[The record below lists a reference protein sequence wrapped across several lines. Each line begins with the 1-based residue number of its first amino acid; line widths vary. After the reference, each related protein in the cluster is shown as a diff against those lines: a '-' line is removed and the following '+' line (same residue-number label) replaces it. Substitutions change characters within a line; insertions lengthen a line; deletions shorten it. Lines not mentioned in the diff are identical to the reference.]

1 MQILWLLYLRDL
13 SIHRVWYLWGSWNQY
28 PMDTEAQWYGFGRY
42 KDEEGMVKSK
52 RKKNSVYWHNW
63 NLISDHCHL
72 PPVLGSKMSAK
83 KSRGW
88 LYTIKKKE
96 LPIYSMC
103 FYLIP
108 FPLSY
113 ESLCVLRLAVCEI
126 PGLDLA
132 EVSELTVEKIRK
144 FKKKYVSQEC
154 LKIRRVFFVVL
165 FFCYWWR
172 M

>member
-1 MQILWLLYLRDL
+1 MCIGHMQILWLLYLRDL

-83 KSRGW
+83 KCRGW
-88 LYTIKKKE
+88 LYTIKKKRVTYIFHVF
-96 LPIYSMC
+96 LPHSFPFKLWIIVCAEAGSMWDPRSW
-103 FYLIP
+103 FGWGQWAH
-108 FPLSY
+108 SG
-113 ESLCVLRLAVCEI
+113 EN
-126 PGLDLA
+126 
-132 EVSELTVEKIRK
+132 
-144 FKKKYVSQEC
+144 
-154 LKIRRVFFVVL
+154 
-165 FFCYWWR
+165 
-172 M
+172 